1 MTRSSVQSPTTN
13 RPAPK
18 LQFERLP
25 DRLLMAGEV
34 IWENNTP
41 PAGFEVKV
49 EGGALVFNGS
59 PNRDKVLVHD
69 IVANKSH
76 KLTAALPTVFAE
88 SPSARA
94 AAAWLFVRRK

>member
-1 MTRSSVQSPTTN
+1 MTRSSLKSAT
-13 RPAPK
+13 K
-18 LQFERLP
+18 SHLQFERLP

-41 PAGFEVKV
+41 PAGFEAKV

-69 IVANKSH
+69 IVANKAH
-76 KLTAALPTVFAE
+76 KQLVTGSNYIE
-88 SPSARA
+88 I
-94 AAAWLFVRRK
+94 